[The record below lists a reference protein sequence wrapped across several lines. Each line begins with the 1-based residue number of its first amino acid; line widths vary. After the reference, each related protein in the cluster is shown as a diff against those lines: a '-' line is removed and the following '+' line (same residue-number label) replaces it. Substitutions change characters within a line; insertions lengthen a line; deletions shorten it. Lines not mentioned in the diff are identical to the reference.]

1 MHTLRMMTHIPF
13 TDSTVLPTPQES
25 LAAAATA
32 INATASTK
40 GLHTSSTEVP
50 LMECPSG
57 QNEDALQTTDTRR
70 KSREAL
76 TTNFAASTL
85 DEFPSLGAP
94 SLLRPTV
101 DATENVTS
109 SVWTSGTDGF
119 KRSPNQVLPSTKPSI
134 LPSQM
139 TEARMASHQKSTA
152 YNTRPEV
159 SGRSTTPL
167 LKSDEPLN
175 MGLKVEDVAAISSQ
189 RFTTD
194 SLKNNT
200 SSNNTAI
207 PISEARRSSSVSN
220 TKISTAPLPNTF
232 RKIPDDVFVVCD
244 DFLQKNFKRAASIY
258 EKKKACKGCEIR
270 SKLKYAIWSD
280 IKKQWQ
286 IIRPYPAEKV
296 PPNVAFSQCRQ
307 YPLNTS
313 CLRTPC
319 SFAHGEQE
327 LQMWTLE
334 REGGMFNKLLV

>member
-1 MHTLRMMTHIPF
+1 MHILRMMTHISF

-25 LAAAATA
+25 LAAVATA

-40 GLHTSSTEVP
+40 GLHASSTEVP
-50 LMECPSG
+50 
-57 QNEDALQTTDTRR
+57 EDALQTTDTRR
-70 KSREAL
+70 ESREAL
-76 TTNFAASTL
+76 IFAASSL

-94 SLLRPTV
+94 SLFRPTA

-119 KRSPNQVLPSTKPSI
+119 KRSLNQVFPSTKPSI

-139 TEARMASHQKSTA
+139 AEARAASLQKSTA
-152 YNTRPEV
+152 YNTRPEL
-159 SGRSTTPL
+159 SERSTKPVLT
-167 LKSDEPLN
+167 SDEPLN
-175 MGLKVEDVAAISSQ
+175 IGLQVEDVGAISSQ

-200 SSNNTAI
+200 LNNTDI
-207 PISEARRSSSVSN
+207 PISEARQSSIASN

-244 DFLQKNFKRAASIY
+244 DFLQKNFKRAASIF
-258 EKKKACKGCEIR
+258 EKNKACKGCEIR
-270 SKLKYAIWSD
+270 LKLKYAIWSD

-296 PPNVAFSQCRQ
+296 PLNVAVSQCRQ
-307 YPLNTS
+307 YPLNKP

-327 LQMWTLE
+327 LKMWCLE